1 MNNYEASRPSRVSH
15 AEQTSPELVVRKM
28 PFEFPDDIDPH
39 WNKEKPEW
47 SHMVSGASLAMPFLE
62 PYLIRTMRKAYEKID
77 SEELK
82 KEVKLY
88 MGQEGQHYQQHR
100 KFNDILI
107 DKGYSGLLDI
117 EAQMKE
123 EFADFEKNRSLK
135 FNLAYA
141 CGFES
146 MALGIGHWL
155 VNDRE
160 YLFGGS
166 DARVAS
172 LILWHFI
179 EEVEHKNVAFD
190 VYQAVYGNYFYRV
203 FGTLFA
209 TAHVMKFSRKAYR
222 LMLKKDGLWG
232 SFNSRWTLLKMSMR
246 FFRNMIPAM
255 VSACL
260 PGHHPSQVKD
270 PDWCLA
276 WINTYGEDADSVA
289 VLDTDNLHASFS

>member
-1 MNNYEASRPSRVSH
+1 MAN
-15 AEQTSPELVVRKM
+15 QTSEQMVVRKM

-39 WNKEKPEW
+39 WNKTKPEW

-62 PYLIRTMRKAYEKID
+62 PYLVRTMRKALQEID
-77 SEELK
+77 SEDLK
-82 KEVKLY
+82 KDVKLY
-88 MGQEGQHYQQHR
+88 MAQEGQHFKQHR

-107 DKGYSGLLDI
+107 GKGYTELLDV
-117 EAQMKE
+117 EAQMQK

-155 VNDRE
+155 VRDRE

-166 DARVAS
+166 DTRVAS

-203 FGTLFA
+203 FGTLYA
-209 TAHVMKFSRKAYR
+209 TAHVIKFSRRAYQI
-222 LMLKKDGLWG
+222 MLKKDGLWG
-232 SFNSRWTLLKMSMR
+232 NLKSRWALLKIASR
-246 FFRNMIPAM
+246 FFRNMLPSFLA
-255 VSACL
+255 VCL

-270 PDWCLA
+270 PQWYQS
-276 WINTYGEDADSVA
+276 WIDSYGQNESTVV
-289 VLDTDNLHASFS
+289 VLDTDNLQASFS